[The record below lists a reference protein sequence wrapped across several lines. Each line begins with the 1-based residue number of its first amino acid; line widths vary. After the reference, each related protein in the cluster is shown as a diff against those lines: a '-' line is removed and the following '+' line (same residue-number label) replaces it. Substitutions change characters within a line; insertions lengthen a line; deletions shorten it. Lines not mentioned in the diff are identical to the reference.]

1 MSYLNIVLKGRL
13 ASFMVL
19 RHNNL
24 VVLRLIR
31 LFCFRLVV
39 SNPLTWI
46 SGACLPFMINRF

>member
-24 VVLRLIR
+24 VVMSRSDCIVLD
-31 LFCFRLVV
+31 
-39 SNPLTWI
+39 
-46 SGACLPFMINRF
+46 